1 MIMNWKTQQNPNQPG
16 ISTGSAK
23 LTIKLVKKKNP
34 ECKEPRIKKQT
45 KTKTK
50 LYPG

>member
-23 LTIKLVKKKNP
+23 LTIKLVKNP